1 MGLATVTAATAVAV
15 LAIATA
21 VTSSVAIQSVND
33 TALAAGTA
41 ANTDLFGLRF
51 KTRKSLPLI
60 STVGAA
66 AVDAIDDAVDAVN
79 AVITVLV
86 AGTTVGD
93 PSGETWISPGTLAAE
108 SM

>member
-21 VTSSVAIQSVND
+21 VTSSVAIQSVSD
-33 TALAAGTA
+33 TALTAGTA
-41 ANTDLFGLRF
+41 ANTDLFGLKF
-51 KTRKSLPLI
+51 KTRTSLPLI

-66 AVDAIDDAVDAVN
+66 AVDAIDDAVD

>member
-41 ANTDLFGLRF
+41 ANTKLFGLRF
-51 KTRKSLPLI
+51 KTRTSLSLI

-66 AVDAIDDAVDAVN
+66 AVDAIDDAVD